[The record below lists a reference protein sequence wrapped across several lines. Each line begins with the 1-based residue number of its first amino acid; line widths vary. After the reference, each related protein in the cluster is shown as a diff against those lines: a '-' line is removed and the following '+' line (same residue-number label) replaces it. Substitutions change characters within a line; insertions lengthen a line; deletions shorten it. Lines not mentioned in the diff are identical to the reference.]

1 MQMHTYLC
9 FGAGFVHSAKRELF
23 ATIIQDLDAA
33 CGFWLLVIYFIT
45 VIRETYNTGQGL
57 SKCMW
62 EMFNLPWLIPQEL
75 VEQID

>member
-9 FGAGFVHSAKRELF
+9 FGAVFIHLAKRELF

-33 CGFWLLVIYFIT
+33 CGFWLIYFIT

-57 SKCMW
+57 SKCCVGDVQ
-62 EMFNLPWLIPQEL
+62 FALTDTTRIS
-75 VEQID
+75 